1 MKKISFFLTALLL
14 AAAFTSCNTAHT
26 DDNPGD
32 GFNGLRI
39 PANFTFSSTQEVT
52 LNISARLAN
61 GEPVAQVVYHVYDAD
76 PFDEDQPGS
85 RLGSFFLDS
94 NGQLNTKLNV
104 PTRLETLFIT
114 TDFIGVESFAEVPIA
129 NRTAS
134 YVYQPA
140 SSQSMFRN
148 VNEPAPFTAE
158 RAMPEPLRLQNIT
171 FTPIG
176 TWNSVGRPDYLTVP
190 DELDMEFL
198 NRVNAFLPGTQRVPV
213 DRPELLD
220 PSIPRD
226 LILTEDAHVWVTF
239 VGTGAGYRN
248 AMGYYYYTEETRPQT
263 PADIETHY
271 IIFPHA
277 HFRENALNPGDKVQ
291 LVGPLD
297 GELDFQAFPA
307 GTHIGFFLIADGWK
321 PNRSELT
328 RGNWIHYSDHNLNT
342 HISDP
347 TKREHLVVFYDAIEE
362 KLVLGW
368 EDISRQSGNRSDE
381 DFNDV
386 MFFTSWNPVQ
396 SVDMSNV
403 PVLGDP
409 DAPVRKIENFSPAED
424 RFGTLAFEDL
434 WPSYGDYDMND
445 LVVDYQV
452 KETANAN
459 NNVEEIEISL
469 RIRATGA
476 AFRNAFGI
484 SLDNVPASNI
494 ASVSGN
500 RLTTGTIE
508 TLPNGL
514 EAGHTNA
521 VIIAFDDA
529 NYTLPGF
536 ANVLDPARAVPYD
549 ELTITV
555 TFVNPVSRAQLG
567 AAPYNPF
574 TFRNN
579 ERKRE
584 IHLPGMKPTALADMS
599 LFGTRDDGSKPDQGR
614 WYQSRSNLNWAINIP
629 ESVPYP
635 RESVDMTNAMLRFA
649 DWAESGGQVYKDWYR
664 NEPGFRDNSKLF
676 INPNSGNNNNQ

>member
-1 MKKISFFLTALLL
+1 MKNLLYLIFVMLTGAALTA
-14 AAAFTSCNTAHT
+14 CNSSAPGS
-26 DDNPGD
+26 DNDRD
-32 GFNGLRI
+32 GFAGLNV
-39 PANFTFSSTQEVT
+39 PSGFTFSSTQEVE
-52 LNISARLAN
+52 LNITSRLAN
-61 GEPVAQVVYHVYDAD
+61 GQPVANVIYHVYDAD
-76 PFDEDQPGS
+76 PADEDEPGS

-94 NGQLNTKLNV
+94 SGQLNTTITV
-104 PTRLETLFIT
+104 PTRLESLFIT

-140 SSQSMFRN
+140 ATQSMFRN
-148 VNEPAPFTAE
+148 VNEPAPFNSEQT
-158 RAMPEPLRLQNIT
+158 MPEPLRLQDIT

-190 DELDMEFL
+190 DELDMAFL
-198 NRVNAFLPGTQRVPV
+198 DRIDAFLPGNQRVPR
-213 DRPELLD
+213 DKPELLD
-220 PSIPRD
+220 PNIPRD
-226 LILTEDAHVWVTF
+226 IVLTEDAHVWVTF
-239 VGTGAGYRN
+239 IGTGAGYRN
-248 AMGYYYYTEETRPQT
+248 AMGYYYYTEDTKPQT
-263 PADIETHY
+263 PADIDTHY

-277 HFRENALNPGDKVQ
+277 HFRDGALNAGDKVQ

-307 GTHIGFFLIADGWK
+307 GTRIGFFLIADGWK
-321 PNRSELT
+321 PSSSELT
-328 RGNWIHYSDHNLNT
+328 SGRWIHYSDRNLNT

-347 TKREHLVVFYDAIEE
+347 TKREHLVVVYDAAEE

-368 EDISRQSGNRSDE
+368 EDISRQGSSDE

-396 SVDMSNV
+396 SVDMSEV
-403 PVLGDP
+403 PVLGNP
-409 DAPVRKIENFSPAED
+409 EAPVRKIENFAPAED

-514 EAGHTNA
+514 EAGHPNA

-529 NYTLPGF
+529 NYNLPGF

-584 IHLPGMKPTALADMS
+584 IHLPGTKPTALADMS

-614 WYQSRSNLNWAINIP
+614 WYQSRANMNWGINIP

-635 RESVDMTNAMLRFA
+635 RENVDMTNAMLRFA
-649 DWAESGGQVYKDWYR
+649 DWAESGGDVYKNWYR
-664 NEPGFRDNSKLF
+664 DEPGFRDNSKLF
-676 INPNSGNNNNQ
+676 VNPNTGNGNGED